1 MLKGE
6 KICKS
11 YLDRSSGRYIK
22 ILDNVDVNIEDG
34 ETVAVMGASGSGKST
49 LARILLRLEKADS
62 GKIVFD
68 KKDITH
74 MFHSQ
79 LREFRKSVQFISQRP
94 ESFLDP
100 MMKLDISLREGLNV
114 FSLPNSEEK
123 IDYFLD
129 VVQLNKSILQK
140 YPHQVSGGEI
150 QRICIARAL
159 ILEPKMLILDEPT
172 SMLDI
177 SVQAQILNLLKR
189 IQKEQNLSYFYITH
203 DNVLAK
209 YLCDRVLFLKNK
221 TLCE

>member
-1 MLKGE
+1 
-6 KICKS
+6 
-11 YLDRSSGRYIK
+11 
-22 ILDNVDVNIEDG
+22 
-34 ETVAVMGASGSGKST
+34 
-49 LARILLRLEKADS
+49 
-62 GKIVFD
+62 
-68 KKDITH
+68 
-74 MFHSQ
+74 
-79 LREFRKSVQFISQRP
+79 
-94 ESFLDP
+94 
-100 MMKLDISLREGLNV
+100 MMKLEMSLREGLNV

-129 VVQLNKSILQK
+129 VVQLNKSILK
-140 YPHQVSGGEI
+140 RYPHQVSGGEI

-159 ILEPKMLILDEPT
+159 ILEPKMLVLDEPT

-209 YLCDRVLFLKNK
+209 YLCDRVLYLKNK

>member
-1 MLKGE
+1 M
-6 KICKS
+6 
-11 YLDRSSGRYIK
+11 
-22 ILDNVDVNIEDG
+22 
-34 ETVAVMGASGSGKST
+34 
-49 LARILLRLEKADS
+49 
-62 GKIVFD
+62 
-68 KKDITH
+68 
-74 MFHSQ
+74 
-79 LREFRKSVQFISQRP
+79 QR
-94 ESFLDP
+94 
-100 MMKLDISLREGLNV
+100 
-114 FSLPNSEEK
+114 
-123 IDYFLD
+123 
-129 VVQLNKSILQK
+129 

-159 ILEPKMLILDEPT
+159 ILEPKMLVLDEPT

>member
-11 YLDRSSGRYIK
+11 YLDRSYGRYIK

-68 KKDITH
+68 KKDITR

-79 LREFRKSVQFISQRP
+79 LREFRKSIQFISQRP

-100 MMKLDISLREGLNV
+100 MMKLEISLREGLNV

-129 VVQLNKSILQK
+129 VVQLNKSILQR

-159 ILEPKMLILDEPT
+159 ILEPKMLVLDEPT

-209 YLCDRVLFLKNK
+209 YLCDRVLYLKNK

>member
-6 KICKS
+6 KICKR

-129 VVQLNKSILQK
+129 VVQLNKSILQR

-159 ILEPKMLILDEPT
+159 ILEPKMLVLDEPT